1 MAEKNIG
8 KITLPESLFA
18 NKGKL
23 SKEEWEKLQNH
34 PNVGVNLLMNI
45 CNGTHKMHPTTNMI
59 HADHQLPAASA
70 DAVNVHAPIAI
81 RFGQKPNSP
90 EVIAS
95 LSAPMRY
102 ATRLARFT
110 PINANTIILQLYQL
124 PKSQPFISRPAMKN
138 DMKIKNPAITFS
150 MKTTCPIPLKKDL
163 IGFGNDLI

>member
-1 MAEKNIG
+1 
-8 KITLPESLFA
+8 
-18 NKGKL
+18 
-23 SKEEWEKLQNH
+23 
-34 PNVGVNLLMNI
+34 MNI

-70 DAVNVHAPIAI
+70 DAVNVHEPIAI

-150 MKTTCPIPLKKDL
+150 MKTTCPIPLKKAL
-163 IGFGNDLI
+163 IGFGNDLISMPIFLSP